1 MVIGMTSKIGTSQI
15 ELDSTKVILED
26 EKEIVIPALLAREAV
41 LPYAQGKAFRPREE
55 LKSSLFTFDGAWCVS
70 KRHPEHMLVTKPY
83 EISGKVSDVQW
94 DEARALVK
102 GNVHL
107 LKAKNDP
114 AFIQDVKDGRLKD
127 VSIGFIYEE
136 DWTPGK
142 YQGQPYDFVQRNLL
156 INHVAVGVP
165 RGRMTSPQ
173 VGLGLDSALAEML
186 EGVCVA
192 ADPWE
197 ENDNTIRSGHGPA
210 AAAETC
216 RTKVLSEAQGISL
229 VVCRNKDTG
238 DWYDQSFLFAKAK
251 DWTMEKAKAW
261 FSTHKGNDA
270 SEWYIKAEV
279 DEFARTIGVDSFGDA
294 SFPDECFFWVPEE
307 AKGPDGKKS
316 LRKLPYKFP
325 NGTISWDNVYAAI
338 RYLPK
343 TEGIPPA
350 EIDKIRKRI
359 EAMLKEHNP
368 DYKPSTAGDSAPG
381 SSGSAQVAGPG
392 QAAPPPKDK
401 GKKEILSTPDLI
413 ARNKRIRD
421 LAGTVL

>member
-1 MVIGMTSKIGTSQI
+1 MTSKIGTSQI

-55 LKSSLFTFDGAWCVS
+55 LKSSLFTFEGAWCVS

-107 LKAKNDP
+107 LKSKNDP

-173 VGLGLDSALAEML
+173 VGLGLDSALSQML
-186 EGVCVA
+186 EGVCAA

-197 ENDNTIRSGHGPA
+197 ENENTIRSGHGPA

-229 VVCRNKDTG
+229 VVCKNKDTG
-238 DWYDQSFLFAKAK
+238 DWYDQSFLFSKAK
-251 DWTMEKAKAW
+251 GWTMEKAKAW
-261 FSTHKGNDA
+261 FSTHQGNDA

-279 DEFARTIGVDSFGDA
+279 DEFARTIVS
-294 SFPDECFFWVPEE
+294 
-307 AKGPDGKKS
+307 
-316 LRKLPYKFP
+316 
-325 NGTISWDNVYAAI
+325 T
-338 RYLPK
+338 
-343 TEGIPPA
+343 
-350 EIDKIRKRI
+350 
-359 EAMLKEHNP
+359 
-368 DYKPSTAGDSAPG
+368 PSSAGDSAPG
-381 SSGSAQVAGPG
+381 SSGSAQVAEPK
-392 QAAPPPKDK
+392 QAVPPVAAPAVADK
-401 GKKEILSTPDLI
+401 AKKEILSTPDLI
-413 ARNKRIRD
+413 AKNKRIRE